1 MGKNIAKPKLDLVF
15 KKIFGDENNTDLL
28 IDFISSVLDV
38 PVNSITNVEIV
49 DNEVIPESIEKKF
62 CRLDLLLKIN
72 DELIN
77 IEIQVNNYHDYK
89 ERTLFY
95 WSKVYS
101 NQLKKGED
109 YIELKN
115 TITINIVD
123 FKLFDCAESHSS
135 FMVYETTRH
144 EKLTDKLR
152 IEFLELPKGSTY
164 KSSDRLQE
172 WFNFLNVTNEEG
184 LDMLEKTTINPTII
198 GKAITVVRQM
208 SADEKFLRDVQKRE
222 ETLMNERSA
231 LKIAK
236 KEGIQQGVLQ
246 RNAELIAKWKSKGL
260 SDEQIQDLLN

>member
-1 MGKNIAKPKLDLVF
+1 MGKDIAKPKLDLVF
-15 KKIFGDENNTDLL
+15 KKIFGDVKNTDLL
-28 IDFISSVLDV
+28 IDLISSVLDV
-38 PVNSITNVEIV
+38 PTDSITSVEII
-49 DNEVIPESIEKKF
+49 DNEVVPESIEKKF

-95 WSKVYS
+95 WSRVYS
-101 NQLKKGED
+101 SQLKKGEG
-109 YIELKN
+109 YINLKN
-115 TITINIVD
+115 TITINIID
-123 FKLFDCAESHSS
+123 FELFDCPESHSS
-135 FMVYETTRH
+135 FMIYETNRH

-152 IEFLELPKGSTY
+152 IEFLELPKGRTY

-184 LDMLEKTTINPTII
+184 LDMLEKTTVNPNII

-231 LKIAK
+231 LYVAK
-236 KEGIQQGVLQ
+236 NEGIQQGVLQ
-246 RNAELIAKWKSKGL
+246 RNAELAKRLKSLGYD
-260 SDEQIQDLLN
+260 DEKIKEILG